1 MNQYN
6 RLLGRIA
13 EEFHVFQGKTETETA
28 WKSRIIYSLLGR
40 MGYASL
46 WDIREDLQPVSVV
59 HFKNRIESMLESYLE
74 MYPELRLFYP
84 GDISELSNEIYN
96 IFLCTGQVYHTSHRI
111 TPAIKAVSEK
121 AGIYFLRGMPLD
133 RKPYI
138 SGIGNYS
145 FSEDEPAVIQPADMF
160 QLPQNTLAEQW
171 EYWVYHA
178 KWYPL
183 EVGNEIEFLRTKPPF
198 TYSYWIEKPDI
209 SGMVSLAR
217 IGLHGNKTYF
227 LYKAE
232 AGRILGSQL
241 PQWII
246 SDNYYRTLSNGC
258 LASVGRLPVSTY
270 HVDGKIVQL
279 RIHYLLPPAEL
290 NLIKLYSW
298 PESCVD
304 IPDDFNRIFDYQVF
318 LAIKSILEPIGY
330 TFIEE

>member
-13 EEFHVFQGKTETETA
+13 EEFHVFRGKTETEA
-28 WKSRIIYSLLGR
+28 VWKSRIIYSLLGR

-59 HFKNRIESMLESYLE
+59 HLKNRIESILESYLE

-84 GDISELSNEIYN
+84 DDISELSNEVYN
-96 IFLCTGQVYHTSHRI
+96 IFLCTGQVYHTSYRI

-121 AGIYFLRGMPLD
+121 AGIYFWRGMPLD
-133 RKPYI
+133 HKLYI

-198 TYSYWIEKPDI
+198 TYNYWIEKPDI

-217 IGLHGNKTYF
+217 IGLHGNKSYF
-227 LYKAE
+227 LYMAE

-241 PQWII
+241 PQWIV

-258 LASVGRLPVSTY
+258 LASIGRLPVSTY

>member
-13 EEFHVFQGKTETETA
+13 DEFHVFQGKTETEAA

-59 HFKNRIESMLESYLE
+59 HFKNRMESILESYLE

-84 GDISELSNEIYN
+84 DDISELSNEIYN
-96 IFLCTGQVYHTSHRI
+96 IFLCTGQVYHTSYRI
-111 TPAIKAVSEK
+111 TPAIKTVSEK
-121 AGIYFLRGMPLD
+121 AGIYFWRGMPLD
-133 RKPYI
+133 RKLYI

-145 FSEDEPAVIQPADMF
+145 FSEDELAAIQPADMF
-160 QLPQNTLAEQW
+160 QLSHNILVEQW
-171 EYWVYHA
+171 EYLVYHA

-183 EVGNEIEFLRTKPPF
+183 EVGNEIEFLRTKPPY
-198 TYSYWIEKPDI
+198 TYNYWIEKPDI

-217 IGLHGNKTYF
+217 IGLHGNKAYF
-227 LYKAE
+227 LYKVE

-241 PQWII
+241 PQWIV

-270 HVDGKIVQL
+270 HVDGKNVQL

-318 LAIKSILEPIGY
+318 FAIKSILEPIGY